1 MSKNKT
7 LYKYEFANKLGVSLK
22 TFGRWI
28 EPYRD
33 DLEKL
38 GVKRKGQLLTP
49 GAVKY
54 LCKVFCVDLDEYRRM
69 LDNVRQCWTLLDIVG
84 HCWTVTFSDF
94 VPLQTTTGDEP

>member
-1 MSKNKT
+1 MIYFSNNNNYKPKTTKNMSKNKT

-49 GAVKY
+49 GAVK
-54 LCKVFCVDLDEYRRM
+54 FLD
-69 LDNVRQCWTLLDIVG
+69 
-84 HCWTVTFSDF
+84 HPTFRVIKSI
-94 VPLQTTTGDEP
+94 

>member
-38 GVKRKGQLLTP
+38 GVKRKG
-49 GAVKY
+49 
-54 LCKVFCVDLDEYRRM
+54 
-69 LDNVRQCWTLLDIVG
+69 
-84 HCWTVTFSDF
+84 
-94 VPLQTTTGDEP
+94 